1 MPKLT
6 DAELAAALE
15 ELPGWKVE
23 DGMLT
28 KQFEFGAYLSG
39 LEFATTV
46 GQEAERRDH
55 HPDMLVTWRKVKVL
69 LSTHSEGGI
78 TEKDT
83 GLAKFIEE
91 SI

>member
-6 DAELAAALE
+6 EAELTAALQD
-15 ELPGWKVE
+15 LPGWKVE
-23 DGMLT
+23 DEALT
-28 KQFEFGAYLSG
+28 KQFEFGAYLTG
-39 LEFATTV
+39 LEFAMAV

-55 HPDMLVTWRKVKVL
+55 HPDMLVTWRKVKIT

-83 GLAKFIEE
+83 DLAKHIE
-91 SI
+91 SRI